1 VENIRPKGQ
10 HALPQGTSP
19 ALCCVGVNIGAITVK
34 VVALRG
40 DDAISRVKT
49 HQGRPLDVLE
59 ELLAEKEFG
68 GADFFGVSGQRGHI
82 SEVAAIERA
91 LAELAG
97 DFDAVASL
105 GGESFLVYLL
115 AKGRIAN
122 VLSHNKCAAG
132 SGEFFVQQITRMR
145 FTIEDAIE
153 RSFNGK
159 VVPLASRCSVHCRSD
174 ITHKL
179 NRNEASPEDILHTLH
194 DSMADKVVSLLEKG
208 QQQLKRVLV
217 IGGVSQNASLL
228 SALREKLPPT
238 EIVVLPESLC
248 FEAWGCALLTRDDP
262 RYCSLK
268 ISPQPVPESFPPL
281 HRQAG
286 RVQVIAPLP
295 RQAPPDHL
303 LILGLDAGSTTTKAV
318 LLDPSTRGVVASHYT
333 RTRSDPVAATRECLR
348 AVAQE
353 AGNLRVGL
361 VGTTGSA
368 RELVGAYLGTSHVYN
383 EISAHAAGATHFDPD
398 VDTIFEIGG
407 QDSKYILL
415 RNGVPV
421 DYAMNNAC
429 SAGTGSFL
437 EESAQGDLGI
447 TVSEI
452 AGAALAAASPV
463 QLKATC
469 AAFINSDIRIALQQG
484 QSRENI
490 IAGLVY
496 AIAANYLT
504 KVKGPRV
511 VGRKVFLQGG
521 VALNR
526 AVGYAFAH
534 SVDRTVVIPPDPE
547 LMGALGVALLA
558 LTRSRGKLDLATDLL
573 SLAASEMASPGRF
586 ICKACRMHCSI
597 DRFEVAGRRFPFGG
611 RCSLYENVWK
621 RNARVN
627 AAPDLVG
634 QRAELIFGAADSQVE
649 GPAMDRGPGRVGI
662 PRALLTH
669 SLFPLYST
677 FFKGLGLEVILSGL
691 DPRGE
696 LKSYSGFCFPAQ
708 TAHGAILDLAKRGA
722 GLVFMPH
729 VKRMPKPGL
738 CRDSCLCPITQ
749 ASPFFLAAAFPDVRF
764 LSPILD
770 LSRGYECGP
779 DLEEMVMREFMIG
792 RERVQQA
799 WEAAKSAQV
808 GVEGAMRELGQE
820 ALEAALS
827 EGKPTVVLAG
837 RSYNAYAA
845 EASQSIG
852 RKLSSMGVT
861 AIPADCLAPI
871 EEGPFAWHFSN
882 QVLNA
887 MALARKHPNL
897 FLVCISNFSC
907 TVDAFTHARVAAGMG
922 AKPYLIIEI
931 DAHTADAGVQT
942 RLEAFL
948 DIVRNYRAAPA
959 VQNAQFSLCRTGAG
973 NTVIRSR
980 GDTVSMHDPRV
991 RFYFPNFSEVH
1002 SHAMAMAFRWM
1013 GLHTGETAPLD
1024 RGQLE
1029 QGLQY
1034 TSGRECLPLP
1044 LCIGQLLK
1052 INEERGPGEIAGF
1065 YMLEGGAPC
1074 VLDAY
1079 LDYLK
1084 RFIVEQ
1090 RFPDLFLF
1098 VPTEENGQSAIDRM
1112 TLAKNTALTLLVADI
1127 LVEIEHVLRV
1137 TGAQGSVDRL
1147 KQEWQRFVAA
1157 AASEARFRAGLPGFV
1172 ERIAALPRTRE
1183 PRACPRVVVIGDFF
1197 TRFSPFFMD
1206 GVRDLYSGHGIILK
1220 PVDVTDL
1227 LLYHTYYPV
1236 AETAREWGMRPG
1248 GLALAKA
1255 CSRMFQR
1262 DGKRYLQHWLAYQVE
1277 RRVEEDYRR
1286 LFAKTGLLVAGPND
1300 AASLFEK
1307 ASRHVSPGIYGE
1319 IVPTVGRGVEAESEG
1334 YDGIII
1340 IGPFNCLPFRI
1351 SEAILKPLSI
1361 RRGMPVLTYE
1371 SDGYA
1376 VSPSV
1381 LRQVD
1386 VHIQQV
1392 LEHAARTGLGPLEYE
1407 RQRSS
1412 GCGRTHPAAI
1422 HRGIRSERCGQPGGH
1437 RQIRRTG

>member
-1 VENIRPKGQ
+1 MGI
-10 HALPQGTSP
+10 
-19 ALCCVGVNIGAITVK
+19 NIGAITVK

-40 DDAISRVKT
+40 DSVFPRVKT
-49 HQGRPLDVLE
+49 HQGRPLEVLKE
-59 ELLAEKEFG
+59 MLAGKEFK
-68 GADFFGVSGQRGHI
+68 GADYFGVSGRRGHI

-91 LAELAG
+91 LGEMG
-97 DFDAVASL
+97 SDFDAVVSL

-115 AKGRIAN
+115 VNGRIAN

-132 SGEFFVQQITRMR
+132 SGEFFVQQIGRMR
-145 FTIEDAIE
+145 LTIDEAIE
-153 RSFNGK
+153 RSFGGK
-159 VVPLASRCSVHCRSD
+159 VVPLANRCSVHCKSD

-179 NRNEASPEDILHTLH
+179 NRNEASLNDILHTLH

-208 QQQLKRVLV
+208 QRQLKRVLI
-217 IGGVSQNASLL
+217 IGGVSQNAALL
-228 SALREKLPPT
+228 YSLREKLLST
-238 EIVVLPESLC
+238 EIVVVPESLC
-248 FEAWGCALLTRDDP
+248 FEAWGCALLTRDYP
-262 RYCSLK
+262 CYSSPK
-268 ISPQPVPESFPPL
+268 ISLQPILDSFPPL
-281 HRQAG
+281 HCQSG
-286 RVQVIAPLP
+286 HVQVIAPLP
-295 RQAPPDHL
+295 RQPSPEGL
-303 LILGLDAGSTTTKAV
+303 LVLGLDVGSTTTKAI
-318 LLDPSTRGVVASHYT
+318 LLDQSTKGIVASHYT
-333 RTRSDPVAATRECLR
+333 RTQSDPVGATRECIR
-348 AVAQE
+348 AIVQE

-361 VGTTGSA
+361 IGTTGSA
-368 RELVGAYLGTSHVYN
+368 RELVGAYLDTSHVYN
-383 EISAHAAGATHFDPD
+383 EISAHAAGATHFDAD

-407 QDSKYILL
+407 QDSKYIHL

-447 TVSEI
+447 SVSEI
-452 AGAALAAASPV
+452 AEAALAATSPV

-469 AAFINSDIRIALQQG
+469 AAFINSDIRIAFQQG

-496 AIAANYLT
+496 AIAENYLT

-511 VGRKVFLQGG
+511 VGKKVFLQGG

-526 AVGYAFAH
+526 AVGHAFAH
-534 SVDRTVVIPPDPE
+534 SVDRTVVIPPNPE

-558 LTRSRGKLDLATDLL
+558 LTRSHGEVDVATDLL
-573 SLAASEMASPGRF
+573 SLALAEMASPGRF

-611 RCSLYENVWK
+611 RCNLYENVWK
-621 RNARVN
+621 RNTRVI

-634 QRAELIFGAADSQVE
+634 QRAELIFGTADNHDE
-649 GPAMDRGPGRVGI
+649 RPTIDRGRPTIGI

-669 SLFPLYST
+669 SLYPLYST
-677 FFKGLGLEVILSGL
+677 FFSSLGSDVILSGL
-691 DPRGE
+691 DPHGE

-708 TAHGAILDLAKRGA
+708 TAHGAILDLAKRGVD
-722 GLVFMPH
+722 LVFLPH
-729 VKRMPKPGL
+729 VKRMPQHCG
-738 CRDSCLCPITQ
+738 CRDSYLCPITQ
-749 ASPFFLAAAFPDVRF
+749 ASPYFLAAAFSDVRF
-764 LSPILD
+764 LSPVLD
-770 LSRGYECGP
+770 FTRGYECGP
-779 DLEEMVMREFMIG
+779 DLKEMVVREFGIG
-792 RERVQQA
+792 LEKIQQA

-808 GVEGAMRELGQE
+808 SVERAMQELGQQ
-820 ALEAALS
+820 ALERSLL
-827 EGKPTVVLAG
+827 EGKATIVLAG
-837 RSYNAYAA
+837 RSYNAYAP
-845 EASQSIG
+845 ESSQSVG

-861 AIPADCLAPI
+861 VIPADCLASI
-871 EEGPFAWHFSN
+871 EEGPFAWYFSN
-882 QVLNA
+882 QVLNSMA
-887 MALARKHPNL
+887 MAKKYPNL

-907 TVDAFTHARVAAGMG
+907 TVDAFTHARVASEMG
-922 AKPYLIIEI
+922 SKPYLILEI

-948 DIVRNYRAAPA
+948 DIVHNYQGAPA
-959 VQNAQFSLCRTGAG
+959 EQNRQFSLCHVGAG

-980 GDTVSMHDPRV
+980 GEAVSLQDPLV

-1013 GLHTGETAPLD
+1013 GLHTGEISPLD

-1029 QGLQY
+1029 RGLRY

-1052 INEERGPGEIAGF
+1052 IKEDRGPNEIAGF

-1084 RFIVEQ
+1084 RFIMEQ
-1090 RFPDLFLF
+1090 QLLDFFLF
-1098 VPTEENGQSAIDRM
+1098 VPTEENGQSAIDRI
-1112 TLAKNTALTLLVADI
+1112 TLAKHTALTLLVADL

-1137 TGAQGSVDRL
+1137 VGTQGSVDQLR
-1147 KQEWQRFVAA
+1147 QEWQRFVAA
-1157 AASEARFRAGLPGFV
+1157 ADSVDRFKTELSGFI

-1183 PRACPRVVVIGDFF
+1183 PQVCPRVIVIGDFF

-1206 GVRDLYSGHGIILK
+1206 GVRDLYAEQGIILK
-1220 PVDVTDL
+1220 PVDMTDL
-1227 LLYHTYYPV
+1227 LFYHTYYPV
-1236 AETAREWGMRPG
+1236 AETAHEWGMKPG
-1248 GLALAKA
+1248 GLALVKA
-1255 CSRMFQR
+1255 CSRILRR
-1262 DGKRYLQHWLAYQVE
+1262 DGKQYMRNWIAYQVE
-1277 RRVEEDYRR
+1277 RWIEEDYRR

-1307 ASRHVSPGIYGE
+1307 ASDYVSPVIYGE
-1319 IVPTVGRGVEAESEG
+1319 ILPTVGRGLEAEAEG

-1351 SEAILKPLSI
+1351 SEAILKPFGI
-1361 RRGMPVLTYE
+1361 RHGMPVLTYE

-1392 LEHAARTGLGPLEYE
+1392 LEHAARIPT
-1407 RQRSS
+1407 
-1412 GCGRTHPAAI
+1412 A
-1422 HRGIRSERCGQPGGH
+1422 
-1437 RQIRRTG
+1437 